1 MYNNN
6 LLYSSSLNTIF
17 SSLQLQ
23 IARKNALITHAH
35 INGINGAIMQ
45 AMAVFTALCI
55 EPPNLEPSSFIDQ
68 LTEVAE
74 KLEQSTTEER

>member
-1 MYNNN
+1 M
-6 LLYSSSLNTIF
+6 
-17 SSLQLQ
+17 QLQ

-45 AMAVFTALCI
+45 AMAVHTALCI

-68 LTEVAE
+68 LTDVAE
-74 KLEQSTTEER
+74 KLEQSTTEERLGSASKQQEQQILSINR